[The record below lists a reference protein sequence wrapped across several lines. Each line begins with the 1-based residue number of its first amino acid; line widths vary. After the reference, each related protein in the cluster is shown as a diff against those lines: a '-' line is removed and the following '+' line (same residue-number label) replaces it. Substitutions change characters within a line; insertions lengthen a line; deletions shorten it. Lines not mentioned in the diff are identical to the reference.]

1 MLFIVACRVAG
12 IEYVAVV
19 FDLDRFVK
27 RIDAIDQLATLL
39 ATDLIIGLCNLA
51 SLDTRV
57 STSDDEIEVCG
68 PIGGPLIWTIAQSGP
83 WLVVGGAIGSPTD

>member
-1 MLFIVACRVAG
+1 MARPVLVG
-12 IEYVAVV
+12 S
-19 FDLDRFVK
+19 
-27 RIDAIDQLATLL
+27 IDGHPHLHNLVTRNAQLATLL